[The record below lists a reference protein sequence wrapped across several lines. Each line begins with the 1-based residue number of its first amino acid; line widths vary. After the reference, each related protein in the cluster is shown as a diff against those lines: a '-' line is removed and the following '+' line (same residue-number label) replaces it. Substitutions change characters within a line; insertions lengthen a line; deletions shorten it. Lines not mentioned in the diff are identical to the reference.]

1 MAQLDRAT
9 LKAFFE
15 SGDFPTEA
23 QFSDFID
30 SVVNITDDSPPLT
43 FSKSVT
49 DTEIKAYNTT
59 PIIVI
64 PAQGANT
71 ITRPI
76 VIQSKLTFVT
86 TAYAIPGGSRVE
98 YHETS
103 LGGTLIA
110 SHNAGYLT
118 AVADSNEAAGLEILP
133 QVLLENVDLVVGN
146 TVGDPTLGDGIIE
159 IKVLATVQQF

>member
-9 LKAFFE
+9 LEAFFE
-15 SGDFPTEA
+15 SGDFPTQA
-23 QFSDFID
+23 QFEDLIESM
-30 SVVNITDDSPPLT
+30 VNIVDDSPPIT
-43 FSKSVT
+43 FSKSVSSA
-49 DTEIKAYNTT
+49 DILDYNGT
-59 PIIVI
+59 PIVAI

-86 TAYAIPGGSRVE
+86 TAYTVPAFSKVE
-98 YHETS
+98 YHETN
-103 LGGTLIA
+103 LAGTLIA
-110 SHNAGYLT
+110 DHLAGYLT
-118 AVADSNEAAGLEILP
+118 AVADRNEAAALVVNA

-146 TVGDPTLGDGIIE
+146 TVGDPTVGDGTIE